1 MTTGMPEQKNIWN
14 IASVNIQAGL
24 STHSYRDYI
33 TKSWNHVTPLTA
45 KKYRSLSA
53 ICDQIKKFD
62 FVGVQEVDPGSV
74 RSGFQNQAMWLA
86 ERGVFDYWTCQKNR
100 RTGFS
105 TTANAL
111 YSHHHMGE
119 VEHWVLPSRK
129 STNGAR
135 GAVKALIT
143 NPHTQEKVCCVV
155 AHLSLNAQDRLAQS
169 SYLAERLQDEK
180 HLIVVG
186 DFNDVPHNYSL
197 SPLQKTM
204 DGHTNIP
211 TFPRWNPQ
219 KAIDL
224 IWWKG
229 VTPLSSSAHAWGAT
243 DHCGVELAFSL
254 P

>member
-1 MTTGMPEQKNIWN
+1 MDVALQEKNVWS

-45 KKYRSLSA
+45 KKYQSLSA
-53 ICDQIKKFD
+53 ICNEIKRFD
-62 FVGVQEVDPGSV
+62 FVGIQEVDPGSV
-74 RSGFQNQAMWLA
+74 RSGFQNQALWLA
-86 ERGVFDYWTCQKNR
+86 ERGVFDYWACQKNR

-111 YSHHHMGE
+111 YSHHHMSN

-129 STNGAR
+129 SSNASR
-135 GAVKALIT
+135 GALKAIIT
-143 NPHTQEKVCCVV
+143 HPHTQEKVCCVV
-155 AHLSLNAQDRLAQS
+155 AHLSLNAQHQRAQS
-169 SYLAERLQDEK
+169 SFLAERLQDEK

-186 DFNDVPHNYSL
+186 DFNQVPSHSSL
-197 SPLQKTM
+197 APLRNVM
-204 DGHTNIP
+204 DGHTTSP

-229 VTPLSSSAHAWGAT
+229 ASPVSSKVHAWGAT
-243 DHCGVELAFSL
+243 DHCGIELNFSL
-254 P
+254 V

>member
-1 MTTGMPEQKNIWN
+1 MDVALQEKNVWS

-45 KKYRSLSA
+45 KKYQSLSA
-53 ICDQIKKFD
+53 ICNEIKRFD
-62 FVGVQEVDPGSV
+62 FVGIQEVDPGSV
-74 RSGFQNQAMWLA
+74 RSGFQNQALWLA
-86 ERGVFDYWTCQKNR
+86 ERGVFDYWACQKNR

-111 YSHHHMGE
+111 YSHHHMSN

-129 STNGAR
+129 SSNASR
-135 GAVKALIT
+135 GALKAIIT
-143 NPHTQEKVCCVV
+143 HPHTQEKVCCVV
-155 AHLSLNAQDRLAQS
+155 AHLSLNAQDQRAQS
-169 SYLAERLQDEK
+169 SFLAERLQDEK

-186 DFNDVPHNYSL
+186 DFNQVPSHSSL
-197 SPLQKTM
+197 APLRNVM
-204 DGHTNIP
+204 DGHTTSP

-229 VTPLSSSAHAWGAT
+229 ASPVSSKVHAWGAT
-243 DHCGVELAFSL
+243 DHCGIELNFSL
-254 P
+254 V